1 MGAGNSICQLANVC
15 HLRRA
20 IFTARCQ
27 AGPYKSNC
35 SAKRKISVQRNRINP
50 DEYAMKRIEAE
61 IERIM
66 MLREGAFRPWYE
78 LPLLRSFGGAG
89 TLVVVLQYFAGVWG
103 SGTVVVG

>member
-1 MGAGNSICQLANVC
+1 
-15 HLRRA
+15 
-20 IFTARCQ
+20 
-27 AGPYKSNC
+27 
-35 SAKRKISVQRNRINP
+35 
-50 DEYAMKRIEAE
+50 MKRIEAE

-103 SGTVVVG
+103 SGTVVAG

>member
-1 MGAGNSICQLANVC
+1 
-15 HLRRA
+15 
-20 IFTARCQ
+20 
-27 AGPYKSNC
+27 
-35 SAKRKISVQRNRINP
+35 VQRNRINP

-103 SGTVVVG
+103 SGTVFAG